1 MKRWIPI
8 LLLICAAAA
17 LPSTAG
23 AQRTYRRRDVKGW
36 WHQEWGR
43 DEKGDSIAVIHMLP
57 IPVYSRGV
65 DLRRWNRLV
74 AAVKRVYPVA
84 KLAREKM
91 ADMEDELSRLK
102 SRKEQKA
109 YIKRVYDE
117 IREEY
122 TPILKRMTRTQ
133 GRVLIKL
140 IDRETEYTAYD
151 PKGVSGRLRR
161 RILAGRVARLR
172 PQPQERI
179 RQGGRG
185 PDDRADRG
193 LLRGRAVVGQQFRP
207 KIVNCE
213 FVSYICRQNRNLI
226 CLRI

>member
-140 IDRETEYTAYD
+140 IDRETEYTAYEIL
-151 PKGVSGRLRR
+151 KEFRGGFVAGFWQGVS
-161 RILAGRVARLR
+161 RVF
-172 PQPQERI
+172 
-179 RQGGRG
+179 GH
-185 PDDRADRG
+185 
-193 LLRGRAVVGQQFRP
+193 
-207 KIVNCE
+207 
-213 FVSYICRQNRNLI
+213 NLNNEYDK
-226 CLRI
+226 

>member
-84 KLAREKM
+84 KLARE
-91 ADMEDELSRLK
+91 
-102 SRKEQKA
+102 
-109 YIKRVYDE
+109 I
-117 IREEY
+117 
-122 TPILKRMTRTQ
+122 
-133 GRVLIKL
+133 
-140 IDRETEYTAYD
+140 
-151 PKGVSGRLRR
+151 
-161 RILAGRVARLR
+161 
-172 PQPQERI
+172 
-179 RQGGRG
+179 
-185 PDDRADRG
+185 
-193 LLRGRAVVGQQFRP
+193 GRAHV
-207 KIVNCE
+207 
-213 FVSYICRQNRNLI
+213 
-226 CLRI
+226 